1 MIRLEINSIPIQ
13 LISGLYEAPVCTKG
27 VWEKLLEAE
36 RTDNYN
42 QICGML
48 AESIPSDVSE
58 QKLFVMLYMENLR
71 KIREETGLVIPWYPS
86 EPEDKD
92 DKIKYTVYTSA
103 DKMVADYA
111 RMDIYAVD
119 DISVLEY
126 WLLERDAFITAMSRT
141 KDGRKYL
148 NNAYRLTC
156 TEADE
161 DLEI

>member
-1 MIRLEINSIPIQ
+1 MIRLNISSIPIQ
-13 LISGLYEAPVCTKG
+13 LISGLYEAPVCSKG
-27 VWEKLLEAE
+27 IWDRLIEAE
-36 RTDNYN
+36 QTDNYN
-42 QICGML
+42 QVCGML
-48 AESIPSDVSE
+48 TEGIPSDISE

-71 KIREETGLVIPWYPS
+71 KIREETGLIIPWYPS
-86 EPEDKD
+86 EPEDKN
-92 DKIKYTVYTSA
+92 DKIKYTIYTSS
-103 DKMVADYA
+103 DRMVADYA

>member
-1 MIRLEINSIPIQ
+1 MIRLNISSIPVQ
-13 LISGLYEAPVCTKG
+13 LISGLYEAPVCSKG
-27 VWEKLLEAE
+27 IWDRLIEAE
-36 RTDNYN
+36 QTDNYN
-42 QICGML
+42 QVCGML
-48 AESIPSDVSE
+48 TEGIPSDISE

-71 KIREETGLVIPWYPS
+71 KIREETGFVIPWYQS
-86 EPEDKD
+86 SFEEKK

-111 RMDIYAVD
+111 GLDIYAVNN
-119 DISVLEY
+119 IPILEY
-126 WLLERDAFITAMSRT
+126 WLLERDAFISAMSRT
-141 KDGRKYL
+141 KDGREYL